1 MFSNH
6 IIIKK
11 QAPYTHMC
19 MFYINI
25 IFLVSLEIL
34 PIYGSESETGVRAI
48 HL

>member
-1 MFSNH
+1 MFSNY
-6 IIIKK
+6 IIIKN

-19 MFYINI
+19 KFYINI

-34 PIYGSESETGVRAI
+34 PIYGSKSETVVMAI